1 MSGGFFNFVKV
12 LIVLLAVCLVLGVF
26 NYMGVLNVKDLFIK
40 GLSYI
45 PGLGDLYDNYELGK
59 KRSKLLSEREAE
71 LEAREEQLQRDLAKL
86 EEEQDLLLAEKLA
99 WEREHPVSVSPDGT
113 AQPSAAQ
120 KALLAKEEAKLKYYL
135 ATLGS
140 MKPKNAAMVI
150 QKLPEDTIY
159 LIFDQL
165 QQSQVRK
172 ILENMPAE
180 YLAKLTQDRL
190 NKYRNWK

>member
-1 MSGGFFNFVKV
+1 MNRGFFNFVKV
-12 LIVLLAVCLVLGVF
+12 LIVLIAICLVLGIF
-26 NYMGVLNVKDLFIK
+26 NFLGVLNVKDLFIK

-71 LEAREEQLQRDLAKL
+71 LKAREEQLQRDLAKL
-86 EEEQDLLLAEKLA
+86 EEEQDLLLAEKMA
-99 WEREHPVSVSPDGT
+99 WEREHPVSVGPDGR

-120 KALLAKEEAKLKYYL
+120 KALLAKEEAKLKHYL

-190 NKYRNWK
+190 NKYRNP

>member
-1 MSGGFFNFVKV
+1 MNRIFFNFGRV
-12 LIVLLAVCLVLGVF
+12 LIIIVAICLILGILNF
-26 NYMGVLNVKDLFIK
+26 MGIINVKELFLQ
-40 GLSYI
+40 GLSFI
-45 PGLGDLYDNYELGK
+45 PGLNDLAENYELGK
-59 KRSKLLSEREAE
+59 KRSKLLGEREADIQ
-71 LEAREEQLQRDLAKL
+71 AREAQLKQDLAKL
-86 EEEQDLLLAEKLA
+86 AEEQDLFLDEKLT
-99 WEREHPVSVSPDGT
+99 WEREHPASIRT
-113 AQPSAAQ
+113 AETSGPTAAQ
-120 KALLAKEEAKLKYYL
+120 KAALAKEEAKLRYYL

-150 QKLPEDTIY
+150 QKLPEDTVY

-190 NKYRNWK
+190 KKYRNQ

>member
-1 MSGGFFNFVKV
+1 MNRVFFNFGRV
-12 LIVLLAVCLVLGVF
+12 LIVLLAVCLLLGILNF
-26 NYMGVLNVKDLFIK
+26 MGILNVKDLFIQ

-45 PGLGDLYDNYELGK
+45 PGLGDLSENYQLGK
-59 KRSKLLSEREAE
+59 KRSKLLGEREAD
-71 LEAREEQLQRDLAKL
+71 LKAREEQLQRDLVKL

-99 WEREHPVSVSPDGT
+99 WEREHPVSVGPDGT
-113 AQPSAAQ
+113 AKPSPAQ
-120 KALLAKEEAKLKYYL
+120 KAVLAKEEAKLKYYL

-190 NKYRNWK
+190 NKYRSR

>member
-1 MSGGFFNFVKV
+1 MNPTFFNFGRI
-12 LIVLLAVCLVLGVF
+12 LIIIVAISLMLAVLNFMGVINVKELVLQ
-26 NYMGVLNVKDLFIK
+26 
-40 GLSYI
+40 GLSFI
-45 PGLGDLYDNYELGK
+45 PGLNDLAENYELGQ
-59 KRSKLLSEREAE
+59 KRGKLLGEKEADLQAREA
-71 LEAREEQLQRDLAKL
+71 ALQQELAKL
-86 EEEQDLLLAEKLA
+86 AEEKDLFLDEKFL
-99 WEREHPVSVSPDGT
+99 WEREHPVSKGATGT
-113 AQPSAAQ
+113 TETPAAQ
-120 KALLAKEEAKLKYYL
+120 KAALAKEEAKLKYYL

-150 QKLPEDTIY
+150 QKLPEETVY

-190 NKYRNWK
+190 NKYRNR

>member
-1 MSGGFFNFVKV
+1 MNRVFFNFGRI
-12 LIVLLAVCLVLGVF
+12 LIIFLAICLVLGILNF
-26 NYMGVLNVKDLFIK
+26 MGVLNAHDLFIQ

-45 PGLGDLYDNYELGK
+45 PGLNDLSENYELGK
-59 KRSKLLSEREAE
+59 KRSKLLSEREAD
-71 LEAREEQLQRDLAKL
+71 LKAREEQLQRDQAKL

-99 WEREHPVSVSPDGT
+99 WEREHPVPVGADGT
-113 AQPSAAQ
+113 RKPSDAQ
-120 KALLAKEEAKLKYYL
+120 KAALAKEEAKLKYYL

-190 NKYRNWK
+190 NKYRNR

>member
-1 MSGGFFNFVKV
+1 MNRVFFNFGRI
-12 LIVLLAVCLVLGVF
+12 LILFLAICLVLGILNF
-26 NYMGVLNVKDLFIK
+26 MGILNVKEFFIQ

-45 PGLGDLYDNYELGK
+45 PGLDDLSENYELGK
-59 KRSKLLSEREAE
+59 KRSKLLIEREAE
-71 LEAREEQLQRDLAKL
+71 LKAREEQLQRDRAKL

-99 WEREHPVSVSPDGT
+99 WEREHPVSVGADGT
-113 AQPSAAQ
+113 VKPSAAQ
-120 KALLAKEEAKLKYYL
+120 KAALVKEEAKLKYYL

-190 NKYRNWK
+190 NKYRNR

>member
-1 MSGGFFNFVKV
+1 MNRGLFNFGR
-12 LIVLLAVCLVLGVF
+12 IIIILLAIGSVLAILNF
-26 NYMGVLNVKDLFIK
+26 MGIINVKDLFIQ

-45 PGLGDLYDNYELGK
+45 PGLEDLAENYELGK
-59 KRSKLLSEREAE
+59 KRSKLLSEREAA
-71 LEAREEQLQRDLAKL
+71 LQAREEQLQRDQAKL
-86 EEEQDLLLAEKLA
+86 AEEQDLLLAEKMA
-99 WEREHPVSVSPDGT
+99 WEREHPVSKRPGGT
-113 AQPSAAQ
+113 GKLTAVQREA
-120 KALLAKEEAKLKYYL
+120 LAKEEAKLKYYL

-150 QKLPEDTIY
+150 QKLPEETIY

-172 ILENMPAE
+172 ILEKMPPE

-190 NKYRNWK
+190 NKYRNR

>member
-1 MSGGFFNFVKV
+1 MNRGLFNFGR
-12 LIVLLAVCLVLGVF
+12 IIIILLAIGLVLGIL
-26 NYMGVLNVKDLFIK
+26 NIMGVINVKDLFIQ

-45 PGLGDLYDNYELGK
+45 PGLEDLAENYELGK
-59 KRSKLLSEREAE
+59 RRSKLLDEREAA
-71 LEAREEQLQRDLAKL
+71 LQAREEQLQRDQAKL
-86 EEEQDLLLAEKLA
+86 AEEQDLLLAEKIA
-99 WEREHPVSVSPDGT
+99 WEREQPVSAGT
-113 AQPSAAQ
+113 AETAKLTAAQ
-120 KALLAKEEAKLKYYL
+120 KEALAKEEAKLKYYL

-172 ILENMPAE
+172 ILEKMPPE

-190 NKYRNWK
+190 NKYRNR

>member
-1 MSGGFFNFVKV
+1 VG
-12 LIVLLAVCLVLGVF
+12 
-26 NYMGVLNVKDLFIK
+26 
-40 GLSYI
+40 
-45 PGLGDLYDNYELGK
+45 
-59 KRSKLLSEREAE
+59 
-71 LEAREEQLQRDLAKL
+71 
-86 EEEQDLLLAEKLA
+86 
-99 WEREHPVSVSPDGT
+99 PDGT
-113 AQPSAAQ
+113 AKPSAAQ
-120 KALLAKEEAKLKYYL
+120 KAAIAKEEAKLKYYL

-172 ILENMPAE
+172 ILENMPPE

-190 NKYRNWK
+190 NKYRNR

>member
-1 MSGGFFNFVKV
+1 MSRIFFNIGRI
-12 LIVLLAVCLVLGVF
+12 LIILAGIGLILGILNF
-26 NYMGVLNVKDLFIK
+26 MGVINVKELFIQ
-40 GLSYI
+40 GLSFI
-45 PGLGDLYDNYELGK
+45 PGLNDLAENYELGK
-59 KRSKLLSEREAE
+59 KRSKLLSERERE
-71 LEAREEQLQRDLAKL
+71 LNAREAKLQEELAKL
-86 EEEQDLLLAEKLA
+86 EEERDLFLAERLA
-99 WEREHPVSVSPDGT
+99 WEREHPSGDGT
-113 AQPSAAQ
+113 AGQAKLTAAQ
-120 KALLAKEEAKLKYYL
+120 MEARAKEEAKLKYYL

-150 QKLPEDTIY
+150 QKLPAETAY

-190 NKYRNWK
+190 NKYYRN

>member
-1 MSGGFFNFVKV
+1 MNRTFFNFGRI
-12 LIVLLAVCLVLGVF
+12 LIIVVAICLFLGILNLLGIV
-26 NYMGVLNVKDLFIK
+26 NVKELFLE

-45 PGLGDLYDNYELGK
+45 PGLNDLAENYELGK
-59 KRSKLLSEREAE
+59 KRSKLLSEREAD
-71 LEAREEQLQRDLAKL
+71 LQAREAKLQEDLAKL
-86 EEEQDLLLAEKLA
+86 AEDQDFFLDEKLA
-99 WEREHPVSVSPDGT
+99 WEREHPVIAGT
-113 AQPSAAQ
+113 PGSSGLTAAQ
-120 KALLAKEEAKLKYYL
+120 KAARVKEEANLKYYL

-150 QKLPEDTIY
+150 QKLPEDTVY

-172 ILENMPAE
+172 ILEKMPAE

-190 NKYRNWK
+190 NKYR

>member
-1 MSGGFFNFVKV
+1 MNRGFFNFGRI
-12 LIVLLAVCLVLGVF
+12 LIILLAIGLVLGILNF
-26 NYMGVLNVKDLFIK
+26 MGVLNVKDLFIK

-45 PGLGDLYDNYELGK
+45 PGLEDFSESYELGK
-59 KRSKLLSEREAE
+59 RRSKLLNEREAE
-71 LEAREEQLQRDLAKL
+71 LKAREEQLQREQAQL

-99 WEREHPVSVSPDGT
+99 WEREHPVSVGPDGT
-113 AQPSAAQ
+113 AKPSAAQ
-120 KALLAKEEAKLKYYL
+120 KAAIAKEEAKLKYYL

-172 ILENMPAE
+172 ILENMPPE

-190 NKYRNWK
+190 NKYRNR

>member
-1 MSGGFFNFVKV
+1 MNRGFFNFVKV
-12 LIVLLAVCLVLGVF
+12 LIVLLAICLVLGIF
-26 NYMGVLNVKDLFIK
+26 NFLGVLNVKDLFIK

-71 LEAREEQLQRDLAKL
+71 LKAREEQLQRDLAKL

-99 WEREHPVSVSPDGT
+99 WEREHPVSVGPDGT
-113 AQPSAAQ
+113 VRPSAAQ
-120 KALLAKEEAKLKYYL
+120 KALLAKEEAKLKHYL

-190 NKYRNWK
+190 NKYRNP

>member
-1 MSGGFFNFVKV
+1 MSQGFFNLVKV
-12 LIVLLAVCLVLGVF
+12 LIILLAICLVLGIF
-26 NYMGVLNVKDLFIK
+26 NFLGVLNVKDLFIK

-71 LEAREEQLQRDLAKL
+71 LKAREEQLQRDLAKL

-99 WEREHPVSVSPDGT
+99 WEREHPVSVSPDGR
-113 AQPSAAQ
+113 AQPSATQ
-120 KALLAKEEAKLKYYL
+120 KAMLAKEEAKLKHYL

-150 QKLPEDTIY
+150 QKLPEETIY

-190 NKYRNWK
+190 NKYRNR

>member
-1 MSGGFFNFVKV
+1 MSRGFFAFCKILIILLGICLTLGILNF
-12 LIVLLAVCLVLGVF
+12 
-26 NYMGVLNVKDLFIK
+26 MGALKVKDLFIQ

-45 PGLGDLYDNYELGK
+45 PGLTDLAENYELGK
-59 KRSKLLSEREAE
+59 KRSKLLGEREAD
-71 LEAREEQLQRDLAKL
+71 LIAREEQLQRDQAKL

-99 WEREHPVSVSPDGT
+99 WEREHPVSGGPDGT
-113 AQPSAAQ
+113 VKISPAQQAA
-120 KALLAKEEAKLKYYL
+120 LAKEEAKLKYYL

-150 QKLPEDTIY
+150 QKLPEETIY

-190 NKYRNWK
+190 NKYRNR

>member
-1 MSGGFFNFVKV
+1 MNRGLFNFGR
-12 LIVLLAVCLVLGVF
+12 IIIILLAIGLVLGILNF
-26 NYMGVLNVKDLFIK
+26 MGLVDVKGFFIQ

-45 PGLGDLYDNYELGK
+45 PGLEDLAENYELGK
-59 KRSKLLSEREAE
+59 RRSKLLSEREAD
-71 LEAREEQLQRDLAKL
+71 LQVREEQLQRDQAKL
-86 EEEQDLLLAEKLA
+86 AEERDLLLAEKMA
-99 WEREHPVSVSPDGT
+99 WEREHPVSDRSGGT
-113 AQPSAAQ
+113 TKLTATQREA
-120 KALLAKEEAKLKYYL
+120 LAKEEAKLKYYL

-150 QKLPEDTIY
+150 QKLPEETIY

-172 ILENMPAE
+172 ILEKMPPE

-190 NKYRNWK
+190 NKYRNR